1 MRSTALILLALSM
14 SFVLGCSASHDRGTG
29 ADGGPSTADGGAL
42 CDPGDER
49 ASAVYHG
56 TREPTTLPLTPGE
69 ILAIARVE
77 IGGLCS
83 GAVIAPRWVLTAG
96 HCLGRRGG
104 SITVGANPDRVD
116 REIAIARQLEHPS
129 LDIALLELAQDATV
143 AVPGLVPIR
152 IATFPLTDLVG
163 TTAEAAGY
171 GEREDGNAGAR
182 RFTSEPIVQ
191 VRGEFTTID
200 GMGERGV
207 CFGDSG
213 GPLMVV
219 GEDSSVRVI
228 GALSYGD
235 PDCVGRDNY
244 TRVDLAREWIE
255 ENIGETPDPI
265 EGCDGVTEAGT
276 CRGATAVW
284 CEGDEL
290 HTDTCTA
297 DERCMPGPD
306 GRATCVPRSEDPCGG
321 LDATGRCEGGVATWC
336 EGGRVRRADCGR
348 CGLDC
353 AIVAARGG
361 AVCE

>member
-1 MRSTALILLALSM
+1 MRSTALFLVALSM
-14 SFVLGCSASHDRGTG
+14 SILGCSASHGRGSG
-29 ADGGPSTADGGAL
+29 GDGGPSSSGDGGAL

-49 ASAVYHG
+49 VAAVYYG

-77 IGGLCS
+77 LGGLCS
-83 GAVIAPRWVLTAG
+83 GVVIAPRWVLTAA

-104 SITVGANPDRVD
+104 DITVGANPDRVD
-116 REIAIARQLEHPS
+116 RSISVVRQLAHPS

-152 IATFPLTDLVG
+152 IATFALGGLVG

-219 GEDSSVRVI
+219 AEDSSVRVI

-244 TRVDLAREWIE
+244 TRVDLARAWIE
-255 ENIGETPDPI
+255 ENVGETPAPI
-265 EGCDGVTEAGT
+265 DGCDGVTEAGT

-284 CEGDEL
+284 CDDDAL
-290 HTDTCTA
+290 QTDTCSD
-297 DERCMPGPD
+297 DELCMPGAD
-306 GRATCVPRSEDPCGG
+306 GRVTCVPRSDDPCGG
-321 LDATGRCEGGVATWC
+321 IDATGRCEGAVATWC

-348 CGLDC
+348 CGLACTLD
-353 AIVAARGG
+353 AARGG